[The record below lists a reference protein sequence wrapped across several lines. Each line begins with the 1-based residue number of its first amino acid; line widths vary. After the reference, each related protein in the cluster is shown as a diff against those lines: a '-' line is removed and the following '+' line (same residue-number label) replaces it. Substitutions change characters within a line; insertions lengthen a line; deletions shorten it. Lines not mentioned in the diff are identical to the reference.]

1 MYIYTCIYSFPSPL
15 RLSTPSF
22 PLSLLLAHLPLSLP
36 LPPLS
41 PLPLSSS
48 SPPSYLSQVQ
58 YYGLIKQAT
67 GEDWK
72 DAKISLS
79 TAQPSIGGSAPP
91 LPTRIIRFKRP
102 PPRIMPHMALSRGFG
117 GGGYRGAEFYEYDP
131 TIEDCYEDAE
141 LEAWS
146 SNGAHFRS
154 SPMRMRKG
162 RLRRSSISPP
172 PSPPALNIEVAQVI
186 EGYWDT
192 FSIHDINSTH
202 YWWLF

>member
-1 MYIYTCIYSFPSPL
+1 MYICTCIIIF
-15 RLSTPSF
+15 F
-22 PLSLLLAHLPLSLP
+22 
-36 LPPLS
+36 
-41 PLPLSSS
+41 SSS
-48 SPPSYLSQVQ
+48 SPPFYPLLPSLPLAHLLLLLSPLPVSTSSRDSYPPLLPCYLSQVQ

-131 TIEDCYEDAE
+131 TIEDSYGQDEFRALCSYQLAD
-141 LEAWS
+141 
-146 SNGAHFRS
+146 FRS
-154 SPMRMRKG
+154 APKG
-162 RLRRSSISPP
+162 RSSISPP

-186 EGYWDT
+186 EGYWGV
-192 FSIHDINSTH
+192 
-202 YWWLF
+202 LFHRRH

>member
-1 MYIYTCIYSFPSPL
+1 MCIHVYLLFLFLSSFLPPPS
-15 RLSTPSF
+15 LS
-22 PLSLLLAHLPLSLP
+22 LSLLLTCHF
-36 LPPLS
+36 LS

-48 SPPSYLSQVQ
+48 SHDSYLSQVQ

-102 PPRIMPHMALSRGFG
+102 PPRFMPTLGLSRGFG
-117 GGGYRGAEFYEYDP
+117 GYRATQFDEYDP
-131 TIEDCYEDAE
+131 TIEDSYVQDEFSALDQ
-141 LEAWS
+141 LECLS
-146 SNGAHFRS
+146 VNFRS
-154 SPMRMRKG
+154 APKKMIKG

-186 EGYWDT
+186 EGYWGV
-192 FSIHDINSTH
+192 
-202 YWWLF
+202 LFHTQHQQHPLWVLILTVLNT

>member
-1 MYIYTCIYSFPSPL
+1 MYICTCIIIFFSSSSPAFYPLLPSLP
-15 RLSTPSF
+15 
-22 PLSLLLAHLPLSLP
+22 LAHLLL
-36 LPPLS
+36 LLS
-41 PLPLSSS
+41 PLPVSTSSHDS
-48 SPPSYLSQVQ
+48 YPPLLPCYLSQVQ

-154 SPMRMRKG
+154 SPMKMRKG

-186 EGYWDT
+186 EGYWGV
-192 FSIHDINSTH
+192 
-202 YWWLF
+202 LFHAQH